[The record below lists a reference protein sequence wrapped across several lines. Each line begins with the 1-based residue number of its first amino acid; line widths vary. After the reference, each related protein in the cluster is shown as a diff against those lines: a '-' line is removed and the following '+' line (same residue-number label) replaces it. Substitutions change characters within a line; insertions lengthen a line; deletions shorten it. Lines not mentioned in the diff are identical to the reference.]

1 MRLSAIHIYP
11 VKGCRGLALDAA
23 AVDELGLVGDRR
35 FMIIDPEGKPLTQ
48 RPLPRMALI
57 ETQLSEGELTLGA
70 AGRSPISVPRASQ
83 AAQGARLL
91 TVEVWSSTGLLAE
104 DCGDEAAAWLS
115 DFLDHPARLV
125 RAGEAFRRPV
135 LKDPVARPEDVVSF
149 ADEFPLLVISE
160 ASLADLNAH
169 LEDRGAAAL
178 PMDRFRP
185 SLVVS
190 GCAAFDEDRWGRV
203 RIGELVLRAGG
214 PCGRCVVTT
223 TDQLTAERGPEP
235 LRTLATYRR
244 DPQKPGD
251 VNFGQNYIHET
262 KSGALRVGDEVTIV

>member
-1 MRLSAIHIYP
+1 MRLAAIHIYP

-23 AVDELGLVGDRR
+23 AVDELGLAGDRR
-35 FMIIDPEGKPLTQ
+35 FMVVDLEGKPLTQ

-57 ETQLSEGELTLGA
+57 ETQLSESTLSLGA
-70 AGRSPISVPRASQ
+70 AGRPPISVPRAAPS
-83 AAQGARLL
+83 AQGARLL

-115 DFLDHPARLV
+115 DFLERPARLV

-135 LKDPVARPEDVVSF
+135 LKASVARQEDVVSF

-160 ASLADLNAH
+160 ATLADLNAR
-169 LEDRGAAAL
+169 LEGRGAAAL

-190 GCAAFDEDRWGRV
+190 GCAAFDEDRWSRI
-203 RIGELVLRAGG
+203 RIGDLVLRAGG
-214 PCGRCVVTT
+214 PCARCAVTT
-223 TDQLTAERGPEP
+223 TDQRTAERGLEP

-244 DPQKPGD
+244 DPQKPSD
-251 VNFGQNYIHET
+251 LNFGQNYIHET
-262 KSGALRVGDEVTIV
+262 KSGALRVGDEVTVG

>member
-83 AAQGARLL
+83 SAQGARLL
-91 TVEVWSSTGLLAE
+91 TVEVWSSTGLVAE

-115 DFLDHPARLV
+115 DFLEHPARLV

-135 LKDPVARPEDVVSF
+135 LKDSVARPEDVVSF

-190 GCAAFDEDRWGRV
+190 GCEAFDEDRWGRV

-214 PCGRCVVTT
+214 PCARCVVTT

-262 KSGALRVGDEVTIV
+262 KSGALRVGDEVTLA

>member
-1 MRLSAIHIYP
+1 MRISAIHIYP
-11 VKGCRGLALDAA
+11 VKGCRGVALDAA
-23 AVDELGLVGDRR
+23 SLDELGLAGDRR
-35 FMIIDPEGKPLTQ
+35 FMIIDPDGKPLTQ

-57 ETQLSEGELTLGA
+57 ETQLSPGSLTLRTD
-70 AGRSPISVPRASQ
+70 GRAPLSVPR

-91 TVEVWSSTGLLAE
+91 TVEVWSSTGLQAE

-115 DFLDHPARLV
+115 EALEHPARLV
-125 RAGEAFRRPV
+125 RIGEAFRRPV
-135 LKDPVARPEDVVSF
+135 LRPSVARPEDVVTF

-169 LEDRGAAAL
+169 LEEGGAAPV

-185 SLVVS
+185 NLVVR

-203 RIGELVLRAGG
+203 RIGDVVLRAGG
-214 PCGRCVVTT
+214 PCARCVVTT
-223 TDQLTAERGPEP
+223 TDQLTAERGLEP

-244 DPQKPGD
+244 DPQKRGD
-251 VNFGQNYIHET
+251 LNFGQNYIHET
-262 KSGALRVGDEVTIV
+262 KSGALRVGDEVALA

>member
-23 AVDELGLVGDRR
+23 TVDELGLAGDRR

-57 ETQLSEGELTLGA
+57 EAQLSEGELTLGA
-70 AGRSPISVPRASQ
+70 AGRSPVSVPRASQ
-83 AAQGARLL
+83 SAQGARLL

-104 DCGDEAAAWLS
+104 DCGDEVAAWLS
-115 DFLDHPARLV
+115 DFLEHPARLV

-135 LKDPVARPEDVVSF
+135 LKDSVARPEDVVSF

-169 LEDRGAAAL
+169 LEGRGAAAL

-214 PCGRCVVTT
+214 PCARCVVTT
-223 TDQLTAERGPEP
+223 TDQRTAERGPEP

-262 KSGALRVGDEVTIV
+262 KSGALRVGDEVTLV

>member
-35 FMIIDPEGKPLTQ
+35 FMIVDPEGKPLTQ

-83 AAQGARLL
+83 SAQGARLL
-91 TVEVWSSTGLLAE
+91 TVEVWSSKGLLAE
-104 DCGDEAAAWLS
+104 DCGDDVAAWLS
-115 DFLDHPARLV
+115 DFLGHPARLV
-125 RAGEAFRRPV
+125 RAGAAFRRPV
-135 LKDPVARPEDVVSF
+135 LKDSVARPEDVVSF
-149 ADEFPLLVISE
+149 ADEFPLLVLSE

-169 LEDRGAAAL
+169 LKDRGAAAL

-203 RIGELVLRAGG
+203 RVGDLVLRAGG
-214 PCGRCVVTT
+214 PCARCVVTT

-244 DPQKPGD
+244 DPQKPSD

-262 KSGALRVGDEVTIV
+262 KAGALRVGDEVTLV

>member
-11 VKGCRGLALDAA
+11 VKGCRGLAVDAV
-23 AVDELGLVGDRR
+23 AVDALGLAGDRR
-35 FMIIDPEGKPLTQ
+35 FMIVDPEGKPLTQ

-57 ETQLSEGELTLGA
+57 ETQLSESALTLGF
-70 AGRSPISVPRASQ
+70 AGRPPISVPRRAE
-83 AAQGARLL
+83 GARLL
-91 TVEVWSSTGLLAE
+91 TVEVWSSSGLLAE
-104 DCGDEAAAWLS
+104 DCGDEAAVWLS
-115 DFLDHPARLV
+115 GVLDHPARLV
-125 RAGEAFRRPV
+125 RIGEAFRRPV
-135 LKDPVARPEDVVSF
+135 LKASVAGQEDVVSF

-169 LEDRGAAAL
+169 LEGRGAAPL

-185 SLVVS
+185 NLVVS

-214 PCGRCVVTT
+214 PCARCVVTT

-244 DPQKPGD
+244 DAQKPSD
-251 VNFGQNYIHET
+251 VNFGQNYIQET
-262 KSGALRVGDEVTIV
+262 KAGTLRVGDEVTVV

>member
-11 VKGCRGLALDAA
+11 VKGCRGVALDAA

-35 FMIIDPEGKPLTQ
+35 FMIVDPECKPLTQ

-83 AAQGARLL
+83 SAQGARLL

-104 DCGDEAAAWLS
+104 DCGDDVAAWLS

-125 RAGEAFRRPV
+125 RAGAAFRRPV
-135 LKDPVARPEDVVSF
+135 LKDSVARPEDVVSF

-169 LEDRGAAAL
+169 LKDRGAAAL

-190 GCAAFDEDRWGRV
+190 GCEAFDEDRWGRV
-203 RIGELVLRAGG
+203 RVGELVLRAGG
-214 PCGRCVVTT
+214 PCARCVVTT

-262 KSGALRVGDEVTIV
+262 KSGALRVGDEVTVV